1 MAELETRDVEVLASC
16 SKSKHMAVIP
26 GFDSQEAQKM

>member
-1 MAELETRDVEVLASC
+1 MAELKRRGVEVLANC